1 MKIVIMLLMFML
13 SGTNG
18 LFEKKEIETENN
30 LDSLWY
36 KLNYKIIIFW

>member
-18 LFEKKEIETENN
+18 LFEKKEIETVET
-30 LDSLWY
+30 
-36 KLNYKIIIFW
+36 IPV